1 MMARSLG
8 FAIERGR
15 QRSASLA
22 ATATADAPLA
32 SAAEEPTDGT
42 DPAGPVADGHRQR
55 PVRRVGH
62 IRGRHDRR
70 ERHLIDQRV
79 LLTSTRPPLAGL
91 RCWLADAGARVG
103 RLHLPPGG
111 DQFRSRR
118 AHRLAYVSQREGAR
132 ERARRSAKSSRCVAN
147 VT

>member
-1 MMARSLG
+1 
-8 FAIERGR
+8 
-15 QRSASLA
+15 
-22 ATATADAPLA
+22 
-32 SAAEEPTDGT
+32 
-42 DPAGPVADGHRQR
+42 
-55 PVRRVGH
+55 
-62 IRGRHDRR
+62 
-70 ERHLIDQRV
+70 V

-132 ERARRSAKSSRCVAN
+132 GTLAKFTAAFPGLTIADVRSGLPWNEAFLDRTSEGLESAGMRP
-147 VT
+147 